1 MYYRLMKQIDLPIDY
16 SPAVQLA
23 KQENLP
29 LVALESTIIAHGMP
43 FPENVDT
50 ARALEKLI
58 IEQGAVPAT
67 IALWNGRIQ
76 IGLDDAKLEAFAREG
91 ASIPKV
97 SRRDIPFVLARKT
110 HGATT
115 VSATM
120 VLAHMAGIPIF
131 ATGGIGGVHRGV
143 ATSWDI
149 SADLLE
155 LARTPV
161 TVVSAGA
168 KSILDIPKTL
178 EFLETQGVLVV
189 GYQTHAFPAFYTRE
203 SGSLVNHRVNT
214 PEEVAHLI
222 AIQKGLGYTSGMLIA
237 NPVPKDKEA
246 NPDLIQQAL
255 QNALK
260 ELDQEG
266 ISGKEVTPFLLRKIA
281 SHTQGKSLVSNI
293 ELAKNNATLAGQIA
307 VAYQNE

>member
-1 MYYRLMKQIDLPIDY
+1 MKQIDLPIDY

-76 IGLDDAKLEAFAREG
+76 IGLDDAKLEAFARKG

-214 PEEVAHLI
+214 PEEIAHLI

-281 SHTQGKSLVSNI
+281 SLTQGKSLVSNI